1 MFGSDGVT
9 QTSLETTWQKSVF
22 PNRMVSQR
30 LFLVGRFTV
39 LYQNLAISLVASRLP
54 WSSMLCMEDA
64 MFVSA
69 NTH

>member
-39 LYQNLAISLVASRLP
+39 LYQNLAISLVASRLLHSNP
-54 WSSMLCMEDA
+54 YFARKHL
-64 MFVSA
+64 SA
-69 NTH
+69 NPR